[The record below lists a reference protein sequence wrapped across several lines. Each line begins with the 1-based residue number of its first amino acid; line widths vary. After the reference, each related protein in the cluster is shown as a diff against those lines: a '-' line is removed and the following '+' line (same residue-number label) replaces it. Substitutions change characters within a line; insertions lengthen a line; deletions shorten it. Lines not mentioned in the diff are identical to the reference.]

1 MIHIYDS
8 YIYDKLGSLYR
19 ACRECSRD
27 RGPPA
32 RPPPARG
39 GGGGGGGGG
48 GRGGVG
54 TKKHKKSKAR
64 NSLDHERP
72 LLIFAVDILLS
83 G

>member
-1 MIHIYDS
+1 MIHIYD
-8 YIYDKLGSLYR
+8 KLESLCR

-39 GGGGGGGGG
+39 GGGGVGG

-54 TKKHKKSKAR
+54 TKKTQNQQKQETVWIM
-64 NSLDHERP
+64 NDH
-72 LLIFAVDILLS
+72 S
-83 G
+83 